1 MKIKAKKSLSLLLAL
16 FIILSAMWAG
26 LTAFADDN
34 IAINE
39 SNFSDPVFRQVLM
52 SEFDD
57 NGDGYLSIEERN
69 VPFISFSGYLDD
81 YQKISDLDGI
91 EFFADSLTSL
101 YCGGIGLEKLD
112 VSALSKLT
120 SLTCQGNNLTSL
132 DVSSNTALVSLDC
145 SNNSLDTLVLGTN
158 PNLKTV
164 LCYLNYLESI
174 DLSGLSGLEAF
185 RCDQNEL
192 TSLDVS
198 KNTQLSSFTCA
209 YNHLTSLDLSA
220 NSLLSD
226 ISQYQ
231 IGNQAI
237 TVTAQAQSSSIM
249 VPVSVSDVSRITSV
263 SSSTGGNLVYL
274 NSYFMA
280 NDVSEI
286 DNGINY
292 TYSVGLAGCED
303 LNVFVS
309 VIRNFYQV
317 NFYNSQEM
325 TDLIGKS
332 FVSPNASAQAPAVT
346 PSGCTVFDSW
356 NADIT
361 NITADTSVYA
371 LWKEAH
377 TYALADFKD
386 DVATITCSQCDSS
399 YTVNFTDCINK
410 SEGSVGY
417 NQYLDVVADGVINAK
432 DYAEL
437 TKMF

>member
-1 MKIKAKKSLSLLLAL
+1 MKIKSKKSLSLLLASL
-16 FIILSAMWAG
+16 IMLSAMWAG

-34 IAINE
+34 VAINE

-52 SEFDD
+52 REFDD
-57 NGDGYLSIEERN
+57 NGDGFLSTEERN
-69 VPFISFSGYLDD
+69 VPFISLPGYLDD
-81 YQKISDLDGI
+81 YEEISDLDGI

-120 SLTCQGNNLTSL
+120 SLTCQGNYLTSL
-132 DVSSNTALVSLDC
+132 DVSNNTALVSLDC
-145 SNNSLDTLVLGTN
+145 SNNSLETLVLGTN

-164 LCYLNYLESI
+164 LCYLNYLENV

-231 IGNQAI
+231 IGNQAV
-237 TVTAQAQSSSIM
+237 TVTAQAQSDSILI
-249 VPVSVSDVSRITSV
+249 PVSVNDESRITSLQ
-263 SSSTGGNLVYL
+263 SSTGGNLTYL
-274 NSYFMA
+274 NANINA

-303 LNVFVS
+303 MNVFVS

-317 NFYNSQEM
+317 NFYNSQDM

-356 NADIT
+356 SSDIT
-361 NITADTSVYA
+361 NVTSDLSVYPV
-371 LWKEAH
+371 WKESH
-377 TYALADFKD
+377 TYALTDFKD
-386 DVATITCSQCDSS
+386 DVATITCSQCGDS
-399 YTVNFTDCINK
+399 YTVNFKDCINK
-410 SEGSVGY
+410 SEGSEGY
-417 NQYLDVVADGVINAK
+417 CQYLDVVADGVINAK
-432 DYAEL
+432 DYAKL